1 MNVDDNTNAM
11 NQLDSM
17 HDYQDRRIAAEE
29 RYCNEFL
36 QLAAKGDAG
45 AVAEFAPIANAFA
58 RTKISLLRR
67 SPCFT
72 LSATHRK
79 KNTARGLIS

>member
-1 MNVDDNTNAM
+1 MVDDDTNAM
-11 NQLDSM
+11 NQRNRM

-45 AVAEFAPIANAFA
+45 AVAEFAPW
-58 RTKISLLRR
+58 RTNYNVKPDQHGNRPGR
-67 SPCFT
+67 QQT
-72 LSATHRK
+72 LADEIGRAHV
-79 KNTARGLIS
+79 